1 MSGAVADRI
10 RRLVLCGGGLGLAPF
25 APGTFGTLGGVVP
38 AVVLGAC
45 LDGTPLAMGLAAF
58 AALIFALGCALGG
71 SNKHLFGQDD
81 PGCVVIDEVAGY
93 LVAVAIDASLH
104 GRPGPWT
111 HATAFL
117 VFRAFDVLKLPPARR
132 AEELPG
138 GLGVMAD
145 DVVAGVQTAAVLWV
159 LHAVGLP

>member
-10 RRLVLCGGGLGLAPF
+10 RRLILCGGGLGMAPF

-45 LDGTPLAMGLAAF
+45 FDGTPLVLALLGLGGLF
-58 AALIFALGCALGG
+58 FALGCVLGG
-71 SNKHLFGQDD
+71 SNQRLFGQDD
-81 PGCVVIDEVAGY
+81 PGCVVIDEIAGY
-93 LVAVAIDASLH
+93 LIAVAIDASLH

-111 HATAFL
+111 HAIAFL

-145 DVVAGVQTAAVLWV
+145 DVVAGVQTAAVLWI